1 QGFLSHHGKTPL
13 FEWKNQYSQSEYED
27 EDVPSSVNGL
37 YTPLGLPV
45 SGEQK
50 RLSTYWSARKL
61 LIITTTGTTRN
72 NIKRLK

>member
-1 QGFLSHHGKTPL
+1 MRLHDREVSHEKL
-13 FEWKNQYSQSEYED
+13 QFFRKIKKDSEL
-27 EDVPSSVNGL
+27 VNGL

-61 LIITTTGTTRN
+61 
-72 NIKRLK
+72 